1 MRLVVRQGFGQEAT
15 DINELKSLLMRD
27 LYKNSEEV
35 LREQTIQLDSLRR
48 RVNAY
53 QSSERLTAELLP
65 EMRVLFPSVVEASC
79 SNTYILRTDTARADT
94 VLLVYLRS
102 ETPLREEER
111 AKIKRWLSARVE
123 MENIKLLIE

>member
-1 MRLVVRQGFGQEAT
+1 
-15 DINELKSLLMRD
+15 MRD